1 MISPINWYRNQTD
14 PTKAVSIFSSTVL
27 FALLLFLLLSS
38 QMGCLG
44 DNAMEPYKESQVL
57 INNYIDSLEK
67 PANMQGKYFDVFRTQ
82 HKILS
87 TRKKH
92 YLHLGVIFF
101 SNYYGVIILLILF
114 SCVGGVVLFLVANQ
128 GWANASITLKALFL
142 AIALIVAFCGFFPTV
157 FKQQENF
164 DENLKSYMSYT
175 KAEVNIINQL
185 CKLNS
190 PYFAAAL
197 DTNQRPAAWVI
208 DSSVYYRQLDSMIT
222 LNETVINNLT
232 NYVLNINAKEV
243 KSMADVYRMINNQLI
258 STGDSTGLIPQ

>member
-1 MISPINWYRNQTD
+1 MKLFTWYNYQTD
-14 PTKAVSIFSSTVL
+14 STKAVSIFSTTVICALIL
-27 FALLLFLLLSS
+27 FFLLSS

-44 DNAMEPYKESQVL
+44 ENAMEPYKRSQVL
-57 INNYIDSLEK
+57 INRYIDSLEK
-67 PANMQGKYFDVFRTQ
+67 PANLQEKYFNVFKMQ
-82 HKILS
+82 HNILS

-92 YLHLGVIFF
+92 YLHLGIIFF
-101 SNYYGVIILLILF
+101 SNYYGVLILLILF

-128 GWANASITLKALFL
+128 GWANANITLKALFL
-142 AIALIVAFCGFFPTV
+142 ALALIIAFCGFFPTV

-190 PYFAAAL
+190 PYFASSL
-197 DTNQRPAAWVI
+197 DTSQQSPVWVV
-208 DSSVYYRQLDSMIT
+208 DSSVYYHKLDSMIS

-243 KSMADVYRMINNQLI
+243 KSMADMYRMINSQLV
-258 STGDSTGLIPQ
+258 SSADSIKYLP